1 MANEQEPGEQLKRRR
16 GRPPGTRKTAPGTRR
31 DVAESHYTRGGYAT
45 LNAPAINGAS
55 VRLREDSGPEQ
66 AEDLPAD
73 EGRSPFS
80 ELLSAILRR
89 DRSEIGRVA
98 RELDV
103 AENTVYRWM
112 NGSSEPR
119 PAHLKRLPEVL
130 LQYRTDLIRAIDQTF
145 PGTLTITPAGIT
157 EVPKD
162 IYCTVLELLTTVE
175 DDIRFWEISRTIF
188 DYALQHLDADHRGLA
203 ITYAKLMPAHPDGIH
218 SLYET
223 VTKGSYPWPADIE
236 TRAYL
241 GSTTLAGTAATFQR
255 MQIWDSQDV
264 ANRLQVEVDDFEASA
279 CAVPV
284 MRGGCI
290 AGVVVV
296 SSTQPGFFSEPMARQ
311 AVNEFTRLLATAL
324 PDRDFQSYALLDL
337 RPMPSLK
344 WQRAQITQVFVNR
357 VINCVRKY
365 GVSKAEAE
373 LRVQQEMELEFEEE
387 RRRSAGQD
395 DRRGRLY

>member
-1 MANEQEPGEQLKRRR
+1 MANEQEPGEQPKRRR
-16 GRPPGTRKTAPGTRR
+16 GRPPGPRKTAPGTRR
-31 DVAESHYTRGGYAT
+31 DAVETHYTRGGYAT

-55 VRLREDSGPEQ
+55 VRLREDPVAEQ

-80 ELLSAILRR
+80 ELLSSILRR

-130 LQYRTDLIRAIDQTF
+130 LQHRADLIRAIDQTF
-145 PGTLTITPAGIT
+145 PGILTITPTGIT

-162 IYCTVLELLTTVE
+162 IYSTVLALLTTVE

-188 DYALQHLDADHRGLA
+188 EYALQHLDADHQGLA

-223 VTKGSYPWPADIE
+223 VTKGSYPWPDEIE

-284 MRGGCI
+284 MRGGRI
-290 AGVVVV
+290 AGVMVV

-311 AVNEFTRLLATAL
+311 AVNEFTQLLAIAL

-344 WQRAQITQVFVNR
+344 WQRAQITRVFVNR

-387 RRRSAGQD
+387 RRHIGEHIQN
-395 DRRGRLY
+395 